1 MKAMST
7 PYEIGGRSAQKTRTR
22 DALVAAARDLVAAGV
37 TPTVED
43 AAAAA
48 SISRST
54 AYRYF
59 PNERALLLA
68 AHPEIAT
75 TSMLPADPP
84 EDPAARLD
92 AVVGNFGAMIL
103 DTEAQQRT
111 MLRLSL
117 EADAAERG
125 ALPLRQ
131 GRAISWI
138 AEALDGVQGDLS
150 DEQFRQLVLSIR
162 ATIGIEAIVWL
173 VDVAGL
179 ARNDAVAL
187 TGWSAQALLQRAL
200 TVPPPTPTRSSKT
213 SRPSRVRPGELEG
226 RRTSDIERPAR
237 HRVGGKPERQAVE

>member
-1 MKAMST
+1 MKVMSR
-7 PYEIGGRSAQKTRTR
+7 PYEIGGRSAQKARTR

-48 SISRST
+48 SVSRST

-68 AHPEIAT
+68 AHPEIAA
-75 TSMLPADPP
+75 TSMLPANPP

-92 AVVGNFGAMIL
+92 AVVRNFSAMIL

-117 EADAAERG
+117 EADTAERG

-131 GRAISWI
+131 GRAIAWI
-138 AEALDGVQGDLS
+138 AEALDGLRGDLS

-179 ARNDAVAL
+179 SRNDAIAL
-187 TGWSAQALLQRAL
+187 MRWSAQALLQHAI
-200 TVPPPTPTRSSKT
+200 TVPPPTPSRSSKRG
-213 SRPSRVRPGELEG
+213 RPRG
-226 RRTSDIERPAR
+226 
-237 HRVGGKPERQAVE
+237 

>member
-1 MKAMST
+1 MKVMST
-7 PYEIGGRSAQKTRTR
+7 PYEIGGRSAQKARTR

-48 SISRST
+48 SISRTT

-59 PNERALLLA
+59 PNKRALLLA
-68 AHPEIAT
+68 AHPEIAA
-75 TSMLPADPP
+75 TSMLPANPP
-84 EDPAARLD
+84 ADPAARLD
-92 AVVGNFGAMIL
+92 AVVANFSAMIL

-131 GRAISWI
+131 GRAIAWI
-138 AEALDGVQGDLS
+138 AEALDGVRNDLS

-162 ATIGIEAIVWL
+162 ATVGIEAIVWL

-179 ARNDAVAL
+179 SRNDAVAL
-187 TGWSAQALLQRAL
+187 TRWSAQALLQRAS
-200 TVPPPTPTRSSKT
+200 TVPPPTH
-213 SRPSRVRPGELEG
+213 SRPG
-226 RRTSDIERPAR
+226 RRGGRSTATIDAGSDPGNRDQPIR
-237 HRVGGKPERQAVE
+237 